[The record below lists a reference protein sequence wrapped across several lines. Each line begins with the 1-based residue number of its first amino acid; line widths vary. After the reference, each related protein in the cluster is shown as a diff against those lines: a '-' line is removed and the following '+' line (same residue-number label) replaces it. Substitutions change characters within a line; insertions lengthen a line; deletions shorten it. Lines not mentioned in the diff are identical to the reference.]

1 MLILKVD
8 SSLAKLVAS
17 ELTKEQIDV
26 IIKQGEKFEQ
36 TDLLKVIHFFI
47 HAGNEIKLAD
57 FQQLPLE
64 LAVIECCE

>member
-1 MLILKVD
+1 M
-8 SSLAKLVAS
+8 
-17 ELTKEQIDV
+17 

-47 HAGNEIKLAD
+47 HAGNEIKSAD